1 MYYFVP
7 AWYGTDR
14 IWQQTAT
21 PWYWMRESIE
31 FDDTINQVRIFQEA
45 EMDRILLLPQ
55 YSPQLRYFLH
65 RQDLLETD
73 VLSIFDKIQQV
84 PSDLAMRPVQLQD
97 IEWPSETTFS
107 YTPFLVMAFRKGHHL
122 AKIDMGVDGNLL
134 SLTRYKNDGISYIEY
149 LDDRGFISSRIYYN
163 EGKPY
168 FQEYLSFDGQ
178 WVLREMLIEENH
190 SVMVNEAFFHAFK
203 KESYANMGEVV
214 AEKMKEQ
221 LATLVPGRDQLVLA
235 AHPANLAFLQDT
247 ASSVKKVLSFYGD
260 RQPLSAEN
268 FALYFDMI
276 DAQLLITDSEKTKE
290 AIGVF
295 SPSLAQK
302 THRITSFDSRLRLG
316 SSQERKE
323 SKIYF
328 YVNEAELPSKSQLK
342 KVLEVLAQHPLFEV
356 VFAFYNGS
364 PERVKELEGQ
374 LEELIASEQDLHLVQ
389 SPAQMEGLGENQIID
404 EKPFSSSK

>member
-45 EMDRILLLPQ
+45 GMDRILLLPH

-73 VLSIFDKIQQV
+73 VLSIFDRIQKV

-107 YTPFLVMAFRKGHHL
+107 YTPFLAIAFRKGKRL
-122 AKIDMGVDGNLL
+122 AKIDMGVDGNILT
-134 SLTRYKNDGISYIEY
+134 LTRYKEGETLYVEY
-149 LDDRGFISSRIYYN
+149 LDDRGFISSRVYYKD
-163 EGKPY
+163 EKPY

-178 WVLREMLIEENH
+178 WILREMLIEENQ
-190 SVMVNEAFFHAFK
+190 SVMVNEAFFPAFK
-203 KESYANMGEVV
+203 KESYSNMGEVV

-221 LATLVPGRDQLVLA
+221 LLTLVPGRDQLVVA
-235 AHPANLAFLQDT
+235 AHPANLTFLQDT
-247 ASSVKKVLSFYGD
+247 ASRVKKVLSFYGD

-290 AIGVF
+290 AIAVF
-295 SPSLAQK
+295 SLAWLKRRTGLPLLTPVSVWVLVRSARNQRFTIMSMKASFQARNSL
-302 THRITSFDSRLRLG
+302 
-316 SSQERKE
+316 
-323 SKIYF
+323 KIF
-328 YVNEAELPSKSQLK
+328 
-342 KVLEVLAQHPLFEV
+342 
-356 VFAFYNGS
+356 
-364 PERVKELEGQ
+364 
-374 LEELIASEQDLHLVQ
+374 
-389 SPAQMEGLGENQIID
+389 
-404 EKPFSSSK
+404 